1 MNYSKIFIFFFLITS
16 CNSISPGM
24 NYSPTNSGFV
34 PAKEKSNSFYSQS
47 SIDAQNLSYKNI
59 SVAMH
64 NINEMLVQTMN
75 GLNEN
80 SSSYEKLPDDITNL
94 LRYEYKYVIGPGDII
109 SFKMTELGDVDGAYI
124 VNPEGLISV
133 PYAGDLLIQDK
144 TKDEAQKYI
153 NEILRKYYKNP
164 EVIINIDEYR
174 SSYAYI
180 NGAVKAPQAILLS
193 ESPVKLIDF
202 ILRANPNPNS
212 ETAAF
217 NTRVIIRRDNKVYK
231 IDTGKLKEQ
240 KYDLNNLYLK
250 KNDVIFVERNKDGI
264 YVFGEVGRPGLYV
277 PHNNYSITEL
287 LANAGISQLTANPK
301 KIFIIREN
309 LDKFLHVDVY
319 KVDVSNPVN
328 LVTARNFYLK
338 PNDIVFMPAK
348 GIAKWNRVVS
358 LLTPSTDL
366 FKAYNPV
373 IQEGVASQEN
383 ATSDQIR
390 Y

>member
-1 MNYSKIFIFFFLITS
+1 MNYIKIFAIFFFLTS
-16 CNSISPGM
+16 CNSISPGI
-24 NYSPTNSGFV
+24 NEDPSKSGYAPTKKLKRNLF
-34 PAKEKSNSFYSQS
+34 SQNPV
-47 SIDAQNLSYKNI
+47 DVQNLSYE
-59 SVAMH
+59 
-64 NINEMLVQTMN
+64 NINVEIHNVNKMLVQVMN
-75 GLNEN
+75 NLNEN
-80 SSSYEKLPDDITNL
+80 SSSYEKVPDNIANL
-94 LRYEYKYVIGPGDII
+94 LRYDYKYVIGPGDKI
-109 SFKMTELGDVDGAYI
+109 SFKMTELGDVDGSYI
-124 VNPEGLISV
+124 VNPDGYITV
-133 PYAGDLLIQDK
+133 PYAGDLLVKEK

-180 NGAVKAPQAILLS
+180 NGAVRAPQSLLLS

-202 ILRANPNPNS
+202 MLRANPNSSS
-212 ETAAF
+212 EDKAF
-217 NTRVIIRRDNKVYK
+217 NTKIILRRDKKIYK

-240 KYDLNNLYLK
+240 KYDVNNLFLK

-338 PNDIVFMPAK
+338 PRDIVFMPAK

-373 IQEGVASQEN
+373 IQSGVASQKN
-383 ATSDQIR
+383 ATSGKIR

>member
-1 MNYSKIFIFFFLITS
+1 MKYIKILIILFFVTS
-16 CNSISPGM
+16 CNSISPGI
-24 NYSPTNSGFV
+24 NKSPNKSGFT
-34 PAKEKSNSFYSQS
+34 PAKKLNKNLYFQNP
-47 SIDAQNLSYKNI
+47 INAQNLSYKNI
-59 SVAMH
+59 NVELH
-64 NINEMLVQTMN
+64 NVNTMLVQVMN
-75 GLNEN
+75 NLNEN
-80 SSSYEKLPDDITNL
+80 SSSYEKLPDSLVNL
-94 LRYEYKYVIGPGDII
+94 LRYNYKYVIGSGDMI
-109 SFKMTELGDVDGAYI
+109 SFKMTELGDVDGSYI
-124 VNPEGLISV
+124 VNPEGLITV
-133 PYAGDLLIQDK
+133 PYAGDLLIKDQ
-144 TKDEAQKYI
+144 TKDEAQKFI
-153 NEILRKYYKNP
+153 NETLRKYYKNP

-180 NGAVKAPQAILLS
+180 NGAVKTPQAILLS

-202 ILRANPNPNS
+202 ILRANPNPSS
-212 ETAAF
+212 EEKAF
-217 NTRVIIRRDNKVYK
+217 NTRIILRRDNKVYK

-240 KYDLNNLYLK
+240 KYDFDNLFLK

-264 YVFGEVGRPGLYV
+264 YVFGEVSKPGLYV

-319 KVDVSNPVN
+319 KIDVSNPVN

-338 PNDIVFMPAK
+338 PRDIVFMPAK

-366 FKAYNPV
+366 FKAYNPL
-373 IQEGVASQEN
+373 IQEGVASQKSTAN
-383 ATSDQIR
+383 QVR